1 MPHHSLGSIPVWN
14 AADNSRFSALSGEQ
28 QADVCI
34 VGAGIAGLST
44 AYLLQKEGVSVAVV
58 DARGIAGGETG
69 RTTMHL
75 TTALDERYFKL
86 ETLHGTENCRL
97 IADSHRAAIDKI
109 EAIIR
114 DEAIDCQFMRV
125 DGYLTAANGEDEKQL
140 EKEVETL
147 NRIGLTDVALVS
159 HIPLEGYDWNAAIR
173 YPNQACLHAT
183 RYIDGLAKAFER
195 MGGRI
200 YIDSTVRQVK
210 GGSHAHI
217 ATDTGARLNA
227 GSIVVATNT
236 PMNDRVVMHTKQV
249 PNRTYAI
256 SIDVAKDSIPP
267 LLIWDTETPYHYVRL
282 LKGTTRDHL
291 ITGGEDHKT
300 GHAAD
305 AESCYRHLEEWTR
318 ARFPGC
324 GEVTHRWSGQI
335 LEPLD
340 HIAYI
345 GRNPMDDD
353 NVYIVTGTSGNGT
366 TYGTIA
372 GMVLTDLIQGRENPY
387 SAIYD
392 PSRKPAFKADSLKEY
407 ARFNSHAVAHMG
419 DHLKA
424 GEVDSPE
431 DIQPGTGAV
440 VRRGMHKIAMYRDEE
455 GMLHERSAVCP
466 HLGCIV
472 KWNAG
477 EKSWDC
483 PCHGSRFTPDG
494 EVLNGPSSAPLDK
507 SGSESLPQQKQA
519 QG

>member
-1 MPHHSLGSIPVWN
+1 MPRSSSGSIPFWD
-14 AADNSRFSALSGEQ
+14 AADNSRFRALSGRQ
-28 QADVCI
+28 DADVCI
-34 VGAGIAGLST
+34 VGAGIAGLTT

-69 RTTMHL
+69 RTTIHL
-75 TTALDERYFKL
+75 TAALDERYFKL
-86 ETLHGTENCRL
+86 ESLHGTENCRH
-97 IADSHRAAIDKI
+97 IAASHLNAIDRI
-109 EAIIR
+109 EAIIH

-125 DGYLTAANGEDEKQL
+125 DGYLTATNKKDEKQL
-140 EKEVETL
+140 EKEVEAL
-147 NRIGLTDVALVS
+147 NRIGLTDAAMVS

-195 MGGRI
+195 LGGRI
-200 YIDSTVRQVK
+200 YVDSPVRQIQ
-210 GGSHAHI
+210 GGSHAHVV
-217 ATDTGARLNA
+217 TDTDARINA
-227 GSIVVATNT
+227 RSIVVATNT
-236 PMNDRVVMHTKQV
+236 PINDRVVMHTKQI
-249 PNRTYAI
+249 PSRTYAI
-256 SIDVAKDSIPP
+256 SIEVAKDTLPP
-267 LLIWDTETPYHYVRL
+267 ILIWDTETPYHYVRL
-282 LKGTTRDHL
+282 VKGTTKDYL

-300 GHAAD
+300 GHMAD
-305 AESCYRHLEEWTR
+305 AESRYRQLEEWTR
-318 ARFPGC
+318 ERFAGC

-335 LEPLD
+335 LEPMD

-372 GMVLTDLIQGRENPY
+372 GMLLTDLIQNRENPWTQ
-387 SAIYD
+387 IYD
-392 PSRKPAFKADSLKEY
+392 PARKPAFKADSMKEY
-407 ARFNSHAVAHMG
+407 AKFNSHAVAHMG

-440 VRRGMHKIAMYRDEE
+440 IRRGMHKIAMYRDDE

-472 KWNAG
+472 KFNAG

-494 EVLNGPSSAPLDK
+494 QVLNGPSSAPLDRTGGK
-507 SGSESLPQQKQA
+507 TQPQRKQA
-519 QG
+519 HG